1 MPVKASYCNAWY
13 DACKDDMVCTGPN
26 RRHSETK
33 ACMARNAENK
43 NTAAC
48 QKYSDVYTGGK
59 DMCETMWGKSF
70 VYESEETKAYTMTF
84 PEGTVNP
91 NNFIFTDKKFP
102 SVCTNHT
109 VNITHPHVDAITGE
123 RITGE
128 QAGCAAN
135 WHLMADSGHPLSGT
149 ATKPEKATVDRTALH
164 YMVFATVKLT
174 GYTVATFKDAEQL
187 AFKKGVATFA
197 MVNSIDVNI
206 TSMAAVSDGVGVVFT
221 VQVSDATAATAAT
234 TAIGKTAPATM
245 TSVLNVGGLTAVTS
259 VTRTTTPYNNAPAK
273 STSGSTSGF
282 STVAVLFA
290 VLPFAAVMLLA

>member
-245 TSVLNVGGLTAVTS
+245 TSVLNVGGLTAVRVS
-259 VTRTTTPYNNAPAK
+259 PGRPRRTTTLLPSPPPAP
-273 STSGSTSGF
+273 
-282 STVAVLFA
+282 
-290 VLPFAAVMLLA
+290 PLASPPSQCSSPSCLSPP